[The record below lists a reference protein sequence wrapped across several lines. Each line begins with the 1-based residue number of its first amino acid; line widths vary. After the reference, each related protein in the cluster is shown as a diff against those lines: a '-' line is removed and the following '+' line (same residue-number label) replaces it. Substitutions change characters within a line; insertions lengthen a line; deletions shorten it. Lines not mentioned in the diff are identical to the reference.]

1 MNQSGVHGWLV
12 VAGFALAALGFA
24 RGQNQDPKKPQT
36 PAQPQVL
43 PVPSVANADSNGHMI
58 AVTGTDI
65 TGASILYLV
74 DTRSYQLAVY
84 QATGGTDSTQGVK
97 FVGARRIDLDM
108 QLFGFNDRSEWS
120 YKELREKFE
129 AGGLLTPEENKQ

>member
-1 MNQSGVHGWLV
+1 MSQTGAHGWLV
-12 VAGFALAALGFA
+12 VAGFALAALGLA
-24 RGQNQDPKKPQT
+24 RAQNQDPKDPKKPTT
-36 PAQPQVL
+36 PTQPMMS
-43 PVPSVANADSNGHMI
+43 VPSVATADSNGHMI

-74 DTRSYQLAVY
+74 DTQNYQLAIY
-84 QATGGTDSTQGVK
+84 QATGGGDSTQGVK

-120 YKELREKFE
+120 YKELRDKFE
-129 AGGLLTPEENKQ
+129 AGGLLIPEKQ